1 MIETFSTQITIAP
14 DRALRLTLP
23 ASVPLGPAEVIVV
36 VAPIK
41 TDEPA
46 KGTANDLAA
55 SPLFGLWRERTDLP
69 DSVTYARQ
77 LRAQAE
83 RRVND

>member
-1 MIETFSTQITIAP
+1 MIETLSTQVNITP
-14 DRALRLTLP
+14 DRTLRLTLP
-23 ASVPLGPAEVIVV
+23 ASVPIGPAEVIVV
-36 VAPIK
+36 VAPVK
-41 TDEPA
+41 ADEPA
-46 KGTANDLAA
+46 NGTANDLAA

-69 DSVTYARQ
+69 DSATYARR

>member
-1 MIETFSTQITIAP
+1 MVSTVSAQITVTP
-14 DRALRLTLP
+14 DRTLRLTLP
-23 ASVPLGPAEVIVV
+23 SSVPIGPAEVIVI

-41 TDEPA
+41 MTEPA
-46 KGTANDLAA
+46 GGTASELAA
-55 SPLFGLWRERTDLP
+55 SSLFGLWRDRSDLP

-83 RRVND
+83 RRTNG